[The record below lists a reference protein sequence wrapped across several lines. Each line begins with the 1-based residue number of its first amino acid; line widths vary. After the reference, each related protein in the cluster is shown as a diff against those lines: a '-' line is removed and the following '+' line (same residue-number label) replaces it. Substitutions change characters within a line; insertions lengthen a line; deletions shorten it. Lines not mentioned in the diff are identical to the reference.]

1 MVINSLGKI
10 LKYSIL
16 IMKKNMY
23 MLKLAHENYVLRL
36 KNEELQNQIQERKN
50 NEEILYI
57 HHANSILFL
66 QQKLID
72 MSMNQKIS

>member
-1 MVINSLGKI
+1 
-10 LKYSIL
+10 
-16 IMKKNMY
+16 MKKNMY